1 MIKKYNQFLNENKSE
16 QPGPDNKDSKKIT
29 IKEEEMNLF
38 NDEPSLQ
45 KLIID
50 NKISIQDREV
60 WYNDDEI
67 KKILDDY
74 SEIPGDVNESVDAN
88 SKKELEELAK
98 RIKDLQAE
106 YDKKA
111 KEIGVE
117 KEESYKDKMK
127 RKVADAKE
135 RDEKKK

>member
-1 MIKKYNQFLNENKSE
+1 MIKKYNQFVNENN
-16 QPGPDNKDSKKIT
+16 QVPGPNTPGSLKLDINETEVELFSNEAELGELIADQKVSLLPPHLWYMGNDSDT
-29 IKEEEMNLF
+29 INVLKNYFDLEEEF
-38 NDEPSLQ
+38 
-45 KLIID
+45 
-50 NKISIQDREV
+50 
-60 WYNDDEI
+60 
-67 KKILDDY
+67 
-74 SEIPGDVNESVDAN
+74 NESVDN
-88 SKKELEELAK
+88 KKELEELAK

-111 KEIGVE
+111 KELGVE